1 MLKKLQASVL
11 AALLVFLVVSTGRTQ
26 QLAGG
31 PIPKPPTLC
40 VNSVC
45 PSSAPGPVSPT
56 PPPPVTPQPSP
67 SPSGAAVK
75 WHPGTYVWTAG
86 IPWAGAQDVV
96 NGITAI
102 CSNANITGVQV
113 VLKWSILEGATAG
126 DYSGGFAAVDAMLAK
141 ARSCNK
147 RVMVQIAER
156 IFGGWDTTP
165 TVDRLTS
172 STYPAYIATNAYGT
186 CCGVPDKTGKELEFG
201 GVVTALAGA
210 DFSGQVAIAR
220 LWDPVVMDRLIA
232 LSKAYAARYDSD
244 PHFEMVSLG
253 ESAVGAY
260 PSLSSSDLYLQLKR
274 FHAESAKAWPHTQFR
289 MNLNFTVGD
298 APMKDLIDYCQSL
311 KNCVV
316 GGPDPELPLP
326 NITRPIQAN
335 RVFRG
340 AECDGCTATDYRGSL
355 AWVGEQELFGL
366 DVSWQLAPSML
377 AAYQK
382 ETMNN
387 SYMIWPNVSSRW
399 PEVLQQINADDSVA
413 TLACPRNFGSC
424 NTN

>member
-156 IFGGWDTTP
+156 IFGTP
-165 TVDRLTS
+165 TYTQSVGQLSASFPAYLLTS
-172 STYPAYIATNAYGT
+172 NYGV
-186 CCGVPDKTGKELEFG
+186 CCGVLDATGTELSFG
-201 GVVTALAGA
+201 GVVGSTANS
-210 DFSGQVAIAR
+210 DFYGEQAIAR
-220 LWDPVVMDRLIA
+220 LWDPAVMDRLIA
-232 LSKAYAARYDSD
+232 LSNAYAARYDGN
-244 PHFEMVSLG
+244 PYFEMLSIG
-253 ESAVGAY
+253 ESAVPPF
-260 PSLSSSDLYLQLKR
+260 PSFWPTGYNTQVMR
-274 FHAESAKAWPHTQFR
+274 FHSSVAQAWPHTLNR
-289 MNLNFTVGD
+289 MNLNFTLGD
-298 APMKDLIDYCQSL
+298 STMKDFFELCLSL

-316 GGPDPELPLP
+316 GGPDPEIPLP
-326 NITRPIQAN
+326 NITRQIQAN
-335 RVFRG
+335 EIFRG
-340 AECDGCTATDYRGSL
+340 AQCSGCTARDYRGAL
-355 AWVGEQELFGL
+355 AWVGEQEWLGL
-366 DVSWQLAPSML
+366 EYTPEPTNLL
-377 AAYQK
+377 TGYQK
-382 ETMNN
+382 DTMHD
-387 SYMIWPNVSSRW
+387 SFMIWPDNSPRW
-399 PEVLQQINADDSVA
+399 PDVLAQINTDNSVA
-413 TLACPRNFGSC
+413 TVSCPSNFVGC
-424 NTN
+424 TTD

>member
-1 MLKKLQASVL
+1 
-11 AALLVFLVVSTGRTQ
+11 
-26 QLAGG
+26 
-31 PIPKPPTLC
+31 
-40 VNSVC
+40 
-45 PSSAPGPVSPT
+45 
-56 PPPPVTPQPSP
+56 
-67 SPSGAAVK
+67 VK
-75 WHPGTYVWTAG
+75 WHPGTYVWVGG
-86 IPWAGAQDVV
+86 IANPELTPQILSGLS
-96 NGITAI
+96 AI
-102 CSNANITGVQV
+102 CTNANIVGIQV
-113 VLKWSILEGATAG
+113 VVKWIVLEGPAAG
-126 DYSGGFAAVDAMLAK
+126 DYSRGFALFDSIVQK